1 MTPTETVSAQVAA
14 CHRAQTAWAARPV
27 GERLRV
33 VRVLRHSLVDAADD
47 LTEAIQRELA
57 RPAHEALASDVL
69 PFADACKFLERKAEH
84 LLRPRK
90 VSLRSRPIWLW
101 GQRDTIYRRPH
112 GVVGIIGTWNYP
124 VFLNGVQMAQALVA
138 GNGVVWKPS
147 EVSTASAPVLHAHF
161 LRAGFPP
168 DLVQLLPAAREFGP
182 VVADADVDHVVFTGS
197 AATGQKLAAKLGER
211 LVSSTLELSGCDA
224 MFVLP
229 DADVEMAAKAA
240 WFGMTANN
248 GQTCIAV
255 RRAFVPR
262 EAYPAFVELLQKQV
276 AAAAPMR
283 LAMEGQVQQADRLV
297 KDAEQHGGRVLQP
310 AAAPP
315 SDPRTTVPRV
325 VVDATPAMAL
335 AREDCFA
342 PLLAVLPV
350 RDAED
355 ALAQAEQCAYG
366 LGASIFA
373 GAPSRAAEFAGR
385 IRSGM
390 VTVNDVIA
398 PTAHPATPFGGRGRS
413 GWGVT
418 QGPDGLLG
426 MTVPQVVSVR
436 GGRFRPHYEPMG
448 SPDGPTAEMARG
460 LLAWCHG
467 RTMGI
472 RWRGLCRLIGGMRQT
487 SQLTE
492 RTVPRG

>member
-1 MTPTETVSAQVAA
+1 MTPNESVNAQVAA
-14 CHRAQTAWAARPV
+14 CRRAQRIWQARPV
-27 GERLRV
+27 RERLRLI
-33 VRVLRHSLVDAADD
+33 RELRHSLVEAAD
-47 LTEAIQRELA
+47 EVAAAIQSELG
-57 RPAHEALASDVL
+57 RQPHEALASDVL
-69 PFADACKFLERKAEH
+69 PFADACQFLEREAER

-90 VSLRSRPIWLW
+90 ISLRSRPIWLW
-101 GQRDTIYRRPH
+101 GQRDTIHRRPH

-147 EVSTASAPVLHAHF
+147 EVSTASAPLLHSLF

-168 DLVQLLPAAREFGP
+168 ELVQLLPAAREFGP
-182 VVADADVDHVVFTGS
+182 AVAEADVDHVVFTGS
-197 AATGQKLAAKLGER
+197 AATGQKLAARLGER

-240 WFGMTANN
+240 WFGMTVNN

-255 RRAFVPR
+255 RRAFVPH
-262 EAYPAFVELLQKQV
+262 EVYPTFVEALQKHVV
-276 AAAAPMR
+276 AAGPMR
-283 LAMEGQVQQADRLV
+283 LATEGQVKQADRLIGN
-297 KDAEQHGGRVLQP
+297 AEQLGGRVMQATVP
-310 AAAPP
+310 AA

-325 VVDATPAMAL
+325 VVDAKPEMAL

-342 PLLAVLPV
+342 PLMAVLPV

-355 ALAQAEQCAYG
+355 ALAQAEKCAYG
-366 LGASIFA
+366 LGASVFS
-373 GAPSRAAEFAGR
+373 GDKSRATDLAAR
-385 IRSGM
+385 VRSGM
-390 VTVNDVIA
+390 LTVNDAIA

-436 GGRFRPHYEPMG
+436 SGKFRPHYEPMG
-448 SPDGPTAEMARG
+448 PPDGPTARMAGG

-467 RTMGI
+467 RTMRT
-472 RWRGLCRLIGGMRQT
+472 RWKGLWRMIGGMRRMKQ
-487 SQLTE
+487 
-492 RTVPRG
+492 

>member
-1 MTPTETVSAQVAA
+1 MSPVETVNAQVAP
-14 CHRAQTAWAARPV
+14 CRRAQVAWAARPIR
-27 GERLRV
+27 ERLRF
-33 VRVLRHSLVDAADD
+33 VRTLRHSLVDAADE
-47 LTEAIQRELA
+47 LTAAIHRELG
-57 RPAHEALASDVL
+57 RPPHEALASDVL
-69 PFADACKFLERKAEH
+69 PFADACRFLEREAER
-84 LLRPRK
+84 LLKPRK

-112 GVVGIIGTWNYP
+112 GVVAVIGTWNYP

-147 EVSTASAPVLHAHF
+147 EVSTASAPVLHGLF

-168 DLVQLLPAAREFGP
+168 HLVQLLPSSREYGP
-182 VVADADVDHVVFTGS
+182 ALAEADIDHVVFTGS
-197 AATGQKLAAKLGER
+197 AATGQKLATKLGER

-255 RRAFVPR
+255 RRAFVAR
-262 EAYPAFVELLQKQV
+262 EIYPAFVESLQKQV
-276 AAAAPMR
+276 AAARPMR
-283 LAMEGQVQQADRLV
+283 LATAGQVQQADRLV
-297 KDAEQHGGRVLQP
+297 KDAEQQGARVLQP
-310 AAAPP
+310 AGSP
-315 SDPRTTVPRV
+315 SDSRTTVPRIV
-325 VVDATPAMAL
+325 VGATPGMAV

-342 PLLAVLPV
+342 PLLAVVPV

-355 ALAQAEQCAYG
+355 SLEQAEKCSYG
-366 LGASIFA
+366 LGASVFSA
-373 GAPSRAAEFAGR
+373 DSSRATEFAPR
-385 IRSGM
+385 IRAGM
-390 VTVNDVIA
+390 LTVNDVIA

-418 QGPDGLLG
+418 QGPDGLIA

-436 GGRFRPHYEPMG
+436 GGKFRPHYEPMG
-448 SPDGPTAEMARG
+448 DLDGPTAQMARG
-460 LLAWCHG
+460 LLAWSHG
-467 RTMGI
+467 RTI
-472 RWRGLCRLIGGMRQT
+472 RARWKGLWRLIGGMRR
-487 SQLTE
+487 LK
-492 RTVPRG
+492 

>member
-1 MTPTETVSAQVAA
+1 MSPVETVNAQVAP
-14 CHRAQTAWAARPV
+14 CRRAQVAWAARPIR
-27 GERLRV
+27 ERLRF
-33 VRVLRHSLVDAADD
+33 VRTLRHSLVDDADELTAA
-47 LTEAIQRELA
+47 IHRELG
-57 RPAHEALASDVL
+57 RPPHEALASDVL
-69 PFADACKFLERKAEH
+69 PFADACRFLEREAER
-84 LLRPRK
+84 LLKPRK

-112 GVVGIIGTWNYP
+112 GVVAVIGTWNYP

-147 EVSTASAPVLHAHF
+147 EVSTASAPVLHGLF

-168 DLVQLLPAAREFGP
+168 DLVQLLPSSREYGP
-182 VVADADVDHVVFTGS
+182 ALAEADIDHVVFTGS
-197 AATGQKLAAKLGER
+197 AATGQKLATKLGER

-255 RRAFVPR
+255 RRAFVAR
-262 EAYPAFVELLQKQV
+262 EIYPAFVESLQKQV

-283 LAMEGQVQQADRLV
+283 LATEGQIKQADRLV
-297 KDAEQHGGRVLQP
+297 KDAEQQGARVLQP
-310 AAAPP
+310 AAGPLTDA
-315 SDPRTTVPRV
+315 RTTLPRV
-325 VVDATPAMAL
+325 VADATPAMAL
-335 AREDCFA
+335 NREDCFA

-350 RDAED
+350 LDADD
-355 ALAQAEQCAYG
+355 AVEQAEKCWYG
-366 LGASIFA
+366 LGASLFTA
-373 GAPSRAAEFAGR
+373 DPSRATEFAGR

-390 VTVNDVIA
+390 LTVNDVIV

-418 QGPDGLLG
+418 QGPDGLIG

-436 GGRFRPHYEPMG
+436 GGKFRPHYEPMG
-448 SPDGPTAEMARG
+448 SPDGPTAQVAQG

-467 RTMGI
+467 RTVAMRWKGLWQMVSGI
-472 RWRGLCRLIGGMRQT
+472 RRNG
-487 SQLTE
+487 QLTE
-492 RTVPRG
+492 RTAPRE

>member
-1 MTPTETVSAQVAA
+1 MTPPEMVNAQVAS
-14 CHRAQTAWAARPV
+14 CRRAQPEWAARPV
-27 GERLRV
+27 RERLRLV
-33 VRVLRHSLVDAADD
+33 NALRHLLVDAADE
-47 LTEAIQRELA
+47 LAGAIHRELG
-57 RPAHEALASDVL
+57 RPPHEALASDVL
-69 PFADACKFLERKAEH
+69 PFADACRFLERQAER
-84 LLRPRK
+84 LLRPRN
-90 VSLRSRPIWLW
+90 VGLRSRPIWLW

-124 VFLNGVQMAQALVA
+124 VFLNGVQIAQALVA

-147 EVSTASAPVLHAHF
+147 EVSTASASVLHDLF

-168 DLVQLLPAAREFGP
+168 DLVQLLPAAREFGSA
-182 VVADADVDHVVFTGS
+182 VAEADVDHVVFTGS
-197 AATGQKLAAKLGER
+197 AATGQKLAARLGER

-229 DADVEMAAKAA
+229 DADVDLAAKAA
-240 WFGMTANN
+240 WFGMTVNN

-262 EAYPAFVELLQKQV
+262 EVYPAFVDALQKQV
-276 AAAAPMR
+276 TAAGPMR
-283 LAMEGQVQQADRLV
+283 LAMEGQVKQADRLV
-297 KDAEQHGGRVLQP
+297 KDAEQQGGRVMQP
-310 AAAPP
+310 SAAQS

-355 ALAQAEQCAYG
+355 ALRQSEKCAYG
-366 LGASIFA
+366 LGASVFS
-373 GAPSRAAEFAGR
+373 GEPSQAAEIAGR
-385 IRSGM
+385 ICSGM
-390 VTVNDVIA
+390 LTVNDVVA

-426 MTVPQVVSVR
+426 MTVPQVVSLR
-436 GGRFRPHYEPMG
+436 GGKFRPHYEPMG
-448 SPDGPTAEMARG
+448 APDGPTADMVRG

-467 RTMGI
+467 RTFGA
-472 RWRGLCRLIGGMRQT
+472 RWKGLWRMIGGLRRMKK
-487 SQLTE
+487 
-492 RTVPRG
+492 